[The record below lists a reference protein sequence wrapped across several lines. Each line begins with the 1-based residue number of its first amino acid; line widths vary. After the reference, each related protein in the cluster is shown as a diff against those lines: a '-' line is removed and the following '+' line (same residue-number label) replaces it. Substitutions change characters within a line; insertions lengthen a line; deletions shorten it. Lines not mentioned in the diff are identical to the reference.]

1 VNIGFGILR
10 GGRHSVQ
17 DMNTLWPDILSR
29 PHVREALGENATLEG
44 RHTAWPIPAR
54 VTSATLAHERV
65 LFVGDAACVTD
76 TLTGEG
82 IGQALLS
89 GVLAGQ
95 AIATSRAHGAR
106 SVSRSYKRA
115 IRRNFFADHRMSV
128 TLGAILKSEL
138 GARGALRLANT
149 NDWTRRNFVRWMFE
163 DEPRAAIF
171 TPSRWHRGFLKRPGV
186 SLGSSK

>member
-1 VNIGFGILR
+1 
-10 GGRHSVQ
+10 
-17 DMNTLWPDILSR
+17 
-29 PHVREALGENATLEG
+29 
-44 RHTAWPIPAR
+44 
-54 VTSATLAHERV
+54 
-65 LFVGDAACVTD
+65 
-76 TLTGEG
+76 
-82 IGQALLS
+82 
-89 GVLAGQ
+89 
-95 AIATSRAHGAR
+95 
-106 SVSRSYKRA
+106 
-115 IRRNFFADHRMSV
+115 MSV